1 MTEYGIILLHKC
13 KVEQTEVIS
22 RLFITFLLT
31 NYKNIWSDRTSHFK
45 FPNKFPCILHSYN
58 IMSTGNI
65 HRITYW
71 KYIKHPIKLSL
82 KMVVGIFRLGNF
94 PTTELPIGSFQP
106 RKVPPR
112 KSPPR
117 IFPLIS
123 LIVFLHL
130 ILCS

>member
-58 IMSTGNI
+58 IMSHVLKIYKAPNQIVFKNGCRNI
-65 HRITYW
+65 SPGKLPNHQTPHW
-71 KYIKHPIKLSL
+71 K
-82 KMVVGIFRLGNF
+82 F
-94 PTTELPIGSFQP
+94 PTQ
-106 RKVPPR
+106 
-112 KSPPR
+112 KSPTQKIPT
-117 IFPLIS
+117 
-123 LIVFLHL
+123 
-130 ILCS
+130 